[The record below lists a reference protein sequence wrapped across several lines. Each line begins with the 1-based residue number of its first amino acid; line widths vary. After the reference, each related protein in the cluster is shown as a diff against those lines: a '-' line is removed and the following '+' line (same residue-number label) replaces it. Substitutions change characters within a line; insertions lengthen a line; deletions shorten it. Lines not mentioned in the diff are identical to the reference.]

1 MKLGEILR
9 LAARREPRKPAVVGD
24 GFSLSYAEYDRLA
37 NRFAHFLLACG
48 VRKGDRVACL
58 LSNGVDYGAVHFG
71 NARAGSVLVH
81 LSPMQSPAEI
91 ARIVARTRPRVLVA
105 GEEHVRAL
113 ADLSSDAVP
122 EVVVLRPLP
131 AGGGLTEQVA
141 GRPDDDPAAEV
152 DASDPVAMTFTGGT
166 TGDPKGAVVSHA
178 ARYVSAWTTAL
189 EHRVNGADVAAVV
202 TPMFHTVGLMV
213 WYQATVLAGCTAVIF
228 PKWDAGAFIER
239 VGRFGVSSTFLV
251 PVQVRDLLD
260 APDFD
265 AGRLASLAN
274 IGVGGA
280 PTPEGLV
287 AECRAAL
294 PGCDYTDH
302 YGQSETGML
311 TALRPWEAEARPGS
325 IGRPAVG
332 VDLRIVDGEGRAV
345 DAGEVGELVVR
356 GPFMMDGYFEDEEET
371 ARYFRKGDGWGWTG
385 ALAGAP
391 EDGVGTLARP
401 GNEMIMTGRINVN
414 PRELERI
421 FETHP
426 GVADCTVF
434 GVPDERWGEAL
445 VAYVVRA
452 PGTDLSGKALDR
464 HCTGRLA
471 RYKRPREIV
480 FVDAIPK
487 TPSGKVRKPLL
498 RDAYLQARAGGR
510 RTGG

>member
-1 MKLGEILR
+1 MELGEILG
-9 LAARREPRKPAVVGD
+9 LAARRAPRKPAVVGE
-24 GFSLSYAEYDRLA
+24 GFSLSYAEYDGLA

-48 VRKGDRVACL
+48 VRKSDRVACL

-81 LSPMQSPAEI
+81 LSPMLAPPEI
-91 ARIVARTRPRVLVA
+91 SRIVARTRPRVLVV

-113 ADLSSDAVP
+113 EGLAGGAVP
-122 EVVVLRPLP
+122 ETIVLRSLP
-131 AGGGLTEQVA
+131 AGGGLMEHVA
-141 GRPDDDPAAEV
+141 ARPDDAPATDV

-166 TGDPKGAVVSHA
+166 TGEPKGAVVSHA

-189 EHRVNGADVAAVV
+189 EHHVSGQDVAAVV
-202 TPMFHTVGLMV
+202 TPMFHTVGLMI
-213 WYQATVLAGCTAVIF
+213 WYQATVLAGCTSVIL
-228 PKWDAGAFIER
+228 PKWDAGAFVEH
-239 VGRFGVSSTFLV
+239 VARFGVSSAFLV

-260 APDFD
+260 TPNFD

-287 AECRAAL
+287 AECREAL
-294 PGCDYTDH
+294 PDCDYTDH
-302 YGQSETGML
+302 YGQTETGML
-311 TALRPWEAEARPGS
+311 TALKPWEAEARPGS

-332 VDLRIVDGEGRAV
+332 VDLRIVDGDGAAV
-345 DAGEVGELVVR
+345 APGEVGELTVR
-356 GPFMMDGYFEDEEET
+356 GPFMMEGYFKNKKET

-385 ALAGAP
+385 DLAVADEDGFVTLAGR
-391 EDGVGTLARP
+391 TR
-401 GNEMIMTGRINVN
+401 EMIVSGGMNVY
-414 PRELERI
+414 PREIERV
-421 FETHP
+421 FETHS

-452 PGTDLSGKALDR
+452 PGTDLSGKALDG
-464 HCTGRLA
+464 HCTERLA

-498 RDAYLQARAGGR
+498 RDAYLQARAEERG
-510 RTGG
+510 TGG